1 MQDIRSTAGGQEALE
16 SYLKKFENTSKYNCF
31 QKNDQ
36 EGLILSFL
44 LRFNDLVLSYI
55 SKHSLKRSHRPRV
68 LSRTYDDSS
77 PQINLYLQTIFLL
90 FT

>member
-36 EGLILSFL
+36 EGLFFIFSF
-44 LRFNDLVLSYI
+44 
-55 SKHSLKRSHRPRV
+55 
-68 LSRTYDDSS
+68 
-77 PQINLYLQTIFLL
+77 
-90 FT
+90 